1 MAVQAIG
8 EPGAML
14 EHVAEPQSVAE
25 TGLDL
30 SFIAD
35 LVLKVIYFNSGIT
48 AQTVADTVCLPFFN
62 IVDKALTA
70 LKREELIEVGGSS
83 GFGELAYQYTITVKG
98 MNRVHDVLA
107 RSNYVGPAPVT
118 LDAYYQVV
126 EAQAIAD
133 VRVSPADVRRALSDL
148 VLDDFTIDSIG
159 QAVNT
164 GRSMFLYGP
173 PGNGKTLLAE
183 HIARMLGGAIFIPHA
198 IVVDGQV
205 IKVLDLHNHVP
216 VQSGPARG
224 ATTRLGNHDQR
235 WVLCRRP
242 VVIVGGELTLASL
255 DLVYDE
261 GTGYY
266 QAPLQ
271 VKANGGLF
279 LIDDFGRQQLSPQQ
293 LLNRWIV
300 PLEKRLDF
308 LTLHTGKKIEV
319 PFDQLIVFS
328 TNLEPKSLVDEAFL
342 RRIQN
347 KIRISNPSVDQFR
360 EIWRRQCQVL
370 GITYNNDGLIYL
382 LREYYV
388 KPKRD
393 LRACHPRDILRQLQG
408 IASYKGIAPSMSPEM
423 LDMACK
429 TYFADL

>member
-1 MAVQAIG
+1 MAVQAVNTGITI
-8 EPGAML
+8 EQ
-14 EHVAEPQSVAE
+14 VAEPQSIAE

-30 SFIAD
+30 AFISD
-35 LVLKVIYFNSGIT
+35 LVLKVIYFNTAIT
-48 AQTVADTVCLPFFN
+48 AQAVADTVCLPFFN

-107 RSNYVGPAPVT
+107 RSSYVGPAPVP
-118 LDAYYQVV
+118 LDNYYQVV
-126 EAQAIAD
+126 QAQAISD
-133 VRVSPADVRRALSDL
+133 MRVSPGDVRRALTDL

-173 PGNGKTLLAE
+173 PGNGKTMLAE

-198 IVVDGQV
+198 IAVDGQV

-216 VQSGPARG
+216 VHGIPGRGTANRPAG
-224 ATTRLGNHDQR
+224 QDQR
-235 WVLCRRP
+235 WVLCQRP
-242 VVIVGGELTLASL
+242 VVVVGGELTLANL

-279 LIDDFGRQQLSPQQ
+279 LIDDFGRQQVSPQQ

-300 PLEKRLDF
+300 PLEKRIDF

-347 KIRISNPSVDQFR
+347 KIRIGNPSVDQFR

-370 GITYNNDGLIYL
+370 NVPYHNDGLIYL

-393 LRACHPRDILRQLQG
+393 LRSCHPRDILRQLIG
-408 IASYKGIAPSMSPEM
+408 IATYKGASPTMSPEL